1 MIDDDDGENWPL
13 FGSTPPRPGSSAD
26 LKNEDF
32 TTIDLTEVNDVPEEL
47 KKPEVDNRVKL
58 SAFQCVI
65 CMDDVTGL
73 TLTHCGHLFCAQCL
87 YSSLSIESTRGKC
100 PMCRAKIDMKP
111 RDNYSTKTKG
121 YWPLELKL
129 MTRTRQG
136 KRKAQAME

>member
-73 TLTHCGHLFCAQCL
+73 TLTHCGKLCL
-87 YSSLSIESTRGKC
+87 ALPCKLQAASY
-100 PMCRAKIDMKP
+100 
-111 RDNYSTKTKG
+111 G
-121 YWPLELKL
+121 YNLH
-129 MTRTRQG
+129 
-136 KRKAQAME
+136 ADC